1 MKKLNKYI
9 ISHVIKFL
17 AIAELAGLVMF
28 ITIEFFERMDLFTS
42 SLNNLILAL
51 AYIAL
56 RIPFY
61 VNLMLPLAFLIS
73 ILILIIMMVRSNEI
87 IAARTSG
94 ISTVSLMKPLI
105 VFALGLVVFSFMVSE
120 WIVPYTSNA
129 ADYLYR
135 VKIRKEEARVFFK
148 NDRIW
153 FKRDNIISN
162 IDLFDAKKGTITGL
176 TVMELSDDFTISRR
190 IDARTGTWQGSS
202 WLFSSVVERTFE
214 GNAISSKKTYG
225 ELRDLVKISPAT
237 LKVSE
242 RNPEDMGYKELSK
255 YIHRLKRDGH
265 DVRRYIVDLYNKIAF
280 PFINIIMVFAA
291 FSVGLRYTK
300 TKNIA
305 KGIFTGIS
313 VGAFYWFFHSI
324 CLSLGYSEIFP
335 PVFAAWLAN
344 MLFFSSGIIGIV
356 TLRT

>member
-1 MKKLNKYI
+1 MKKLNKYLV
-9 ISHVIKFL
+9 SHVMKFL
-17 AIAELAGLVMF
+17 VITESAGLVMF
-28 ITIEFFERMDLFTS
+28 ITIEFFEHMDLFTS
-42 SLNNLILAL
+42 SLNNLMLGMG
-51 AYIAL
+51 YITL
-56 RIPFY
+56 RIPYY

-73 ILILIIMMVRSNEI
+73 ILVLIIMMVRNNEI

-105 VFALGLVVFSFMVSE
+105 VFALGLVVFSFVVSE
-120 WIVPYTSNA
+120 WIMPYTANA

-135 VKIRKEEARVFFK
+135 VKIKKEESHVFFK

-153 FKRDNIISN
+153 FKRDNVISN
-162 IDLFDAKKGTITGL
+162 IDLFDAKNDTITGL

-190 IDARTGTWQGSS
+190 IDARTGAWKGSS

-214 GNAISSKKTYG
+214 ENAISSKKTYD
-225 ELRDLVKISPAT
+225 ELQDLIKVSPAA

-255 YIHRLKRDGH
+255 YIRRLKRDGH
-265 DVRRYIVDLYNKIAF
+265 DVRRYVVDLYNKIAF
-280 PFINIIMVFAA
+280 PFINLIMVFAA

-300 TKNIA
+300 TKHIA
-305 KGIFTGIS
+305 KGIFSGIS
-313 VGAFYWFFHSI
+313 VGIFYWFLHSI

-335 PVFAAWLAN
+335 PIFAAWLSN

>member
-1 MKKLNKYI
+1 M
-9 ISHVIKFL
+9 KFL
-17 AIAELAGLVMF
+17 VITELAGLVMF
-28 ITIEFFERMDLFTS
+28 ITIEFFEHMDLFTS
-42 SLNNLILAL
+42 SFNNFMLSI
-51 AYIAL
+51 AYITL

-73 ILILIIMMVRSNEI
+73 ILVLIIMMVRSNEI

-94 ISTVSLMKPLI
+94 ISTISLMKPLI
-105 VFALGLVVFSFMVSE
+105 VFAIGLVVFSFIVSE
-120 WIVPYTSNA
+120 WIMPYTANA

-135 VKIRKEEARVFFK
+135 VKIKKEASRVFFK
-148 NDRIW
+148 NDKIW
-153 FKRDNIISN
+153 FKRDNVISN
-162 IDLFDAKKGTITGL
+162 IDLFDTKKDTITGL

-214 GNAISSKKTYG
+214 NNTIRSKKTYD
-225 ELRDLVKISPAT
+225 ELRDLIKVSPAA

-242 RNPEDMGYKELSK
+242 KNPEDMGYKDLSK
-255 YIHRLKRDGH
+255 YIRRLKHDGH
-265 DVRRYIVDLYNKIAF
+265 DVRRYLVDLYNKIAF
-280 PFINIIMVFAA
+280 PFINLIMVFAA

-300 TKNIA
+300 TKHIA
-305 KGIFTGIS
+305 KGVFSGIS
-313 VGAFYWFFHSI
+313 VGALYWFLHSI

-335 PVFAAWLAN
+335 PVFAVWLSN